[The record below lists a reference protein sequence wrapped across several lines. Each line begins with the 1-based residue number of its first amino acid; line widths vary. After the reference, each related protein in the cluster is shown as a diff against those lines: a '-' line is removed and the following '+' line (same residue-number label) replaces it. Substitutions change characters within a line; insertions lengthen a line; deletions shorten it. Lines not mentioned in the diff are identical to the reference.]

1 MKMREIRV
9 LGADYMPRIR
19 EAADGGAS
27 RIIEGYSV
35 VFGRES
41 VLLCDYWEE
50 YREIIEPGAI
60 DQALL
65 DSSDIKMT
73 LWHNRERLL
82 ARRNYGAGTLD
93 SGIDS
98 TGVWYRFVAP
108 ATPDGDTA
116 LELVRRGDLGGSS
129 FMYTTDEVNN
139 VRYEKLEDGTVVR
152 HVMKISRIYDMT
164 IASDPAYTDT
174 TVNAREVERRF
185 AGRESDAEVAACVRR
200 LREDAN
206 SVFRKI

>member
-19 EAADGGAS
+19 EAAEGRES
-27 RIIEGYSV
+27 RTIEGYAV

-41 VLLCDYWEE
+41 VLLCDYWDE

-82 ARRNYGAGTLD
+82 ARRNNGAGTREV
-93 SGIDS
+93 GIDP
-98 TGVWYRFVAP
+98 TGVW
-108 ATPDGDTA
+108 
-116 LELVRRGDLGGSS
+116 
-129 FMYTTDEVNN
+129 
-139 VRYEKLEDGTVVR
+139 
-152 HVMKISRIYDMT
+152 
-164 IASDPAYTDT
+164 
-174 TVNAREVERRF
+174 
-185 AGRESDAEVAACVRR
+185 
-200 LREDAN
+200 
-206 SVFRKI
+206 